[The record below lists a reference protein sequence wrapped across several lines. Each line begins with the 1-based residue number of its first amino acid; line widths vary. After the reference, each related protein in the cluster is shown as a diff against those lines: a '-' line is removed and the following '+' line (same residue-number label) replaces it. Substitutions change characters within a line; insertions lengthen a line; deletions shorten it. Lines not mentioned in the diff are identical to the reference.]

1 MGFSF
6 SLFFGNN
13 IKEINMKTIKE
24 YLVGYKHII
33 FRIREGL
40 EKDFLSYVR
49 DNNCHWIN
57 GESITD
63 KVDEV
68 STYMGVSEDLS
79 LGKMP
84 IQCLKATN
92 RDNIKIIDFKN

>member
-1 MGFSF
+1 
-6 SLFFGNN
+6 
-13 IKEINMKTIKE
+13 MKTIKE

-63 KVDEV
+63 KTDEV

-92 RDNIKIIDFKN
+92 RDSIKIIDFKN